1 MPIRPANEVSFSP
14 PPRCPVCNVGILPYG
29 RREPFVVVD
38 VGDERR
44 VYCRIHAVTMEPT
57 YPEVLAAYNNQ
68 RQAERRE
75 ALQALAEMNRDE
87 EQGAP
92 R

>member
-14 PPRCPVCNVGILPYG
+14 PPRCPVCNVGILAYG
-29 RREPFVVVD
+29 RREPLVVVD

-44 VYCRIHAVTMEPT
+44 VYCRIHGVDIEPT
-57 YPEVLAAYNNQ
+57 YPELLAAYNNQ
-68 RQAERRE
+68 RQAERRK
-75 ALQALAEMNRDE
+75 ALQALEEMNRDE
-87 EQGAP
+87 EQGSP

>member
-1 MPIRPANEVSFSP
+1 MPIRHANEVNFSP

-29 RREPFVVVD
+29 RREPLVVVD
-38 VGDERR
+38 EDDDRR
-44 VYCRIHAVTMEPT
+44 VYCRIHGVTIEPT
-57 YPEVLAAYNNQ
+57 YPEVLAAYNKQ
-68 RQAERRE
+68 RQAERGK

-87 EQGAP
+87 EQGSP